1 MSNNEKAIGKKIEKA
16 LSSVP
21 EAKKEYFLGF
31 AEGVEAANKKQAEKE
46 NEPPISEKGRALQN
60 AENPQCSPN
69 DNARAGEIISR

>member
-31 AEGVEAANKKQAEKE
+31 AEGVEAANQKREEKKNK
-46 NEPPISEKGRALQN
+46 PPISERGRNLQYE
-60 AENPQCSPN
+60 ENSQ
-69 DNARAGEIISR
+69 